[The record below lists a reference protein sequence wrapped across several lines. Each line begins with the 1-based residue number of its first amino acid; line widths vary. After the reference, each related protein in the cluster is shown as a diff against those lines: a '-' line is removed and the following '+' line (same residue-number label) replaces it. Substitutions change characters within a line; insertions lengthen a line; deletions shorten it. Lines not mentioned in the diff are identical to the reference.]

1 MIPYRLCFDR
11 DATGVLEILENSLD
25 IFFMLDVVLNFFT
38 GVYVG
43 GQLVSSTIFIP
54 SFFQFPSQVM
64 TLEGI
69 APHYLRTWFCVD
81 VVASFPYEWIFKAS
95 TLEGVQL
102 LRVVKFARLLRV
114 IRLLRVLK
122 LKRIISK
129 VSHRGSYADII
140 HIILSG

>member
-43 GQLVSSTIFIP
+43 GQL
-54 SFFQFPSQVM
+54 VM